1 MSSKR
6 AGRPRG
12 CSASTSTSLR
22 GRNSSK
28 ELCVETPQSRAA
40 LVCRGGY
47 SCLLLGGLF
56 WAIQRG
62 LEQNGYVWRWQPH
75 SGISHPSQRR
85 DGRAS
90 GGVAADGPLDDVA
103 AFACGDCTSLAAG
116 IVVGLCRITTEPVL
130 RGATRVY
137 IEVVRG
143 TPLLVQIYAI
153 YYLLGSA
160 LQMDRFVAGVAALT
174 VFTSAYVGE
183 IVRGGIES
191 IERGQSEAA
200 RALGLS
206 KTQTMAHV
214 IMPQAMRRMVAPLT
228 GTFISLIKD
237 SSLVSVVAVTE
248 LTLAGK
254 TIQGTYFLTMEVW
267 LTVAALY
274 FAMTFP
280 LSMISR
286 WLEKRFAYK

>member
-1 MSSKR
+1 VSKR
-6 AGRPRG
+6 LKAGPR
-12 CSASTSTSLR
+12 SLVAVAIL
-22 GRNSSK
+22 S
-28 ELCVETPQSRAA
+28 
-40 LVCRGGY
+40 
-47 SCLLLGGLF
+47 LLLGCLL

-62 LEQNGYVWRWQPH
+62 LEQNGYVWRWSRIPGFLIHRNTETGALQAGLLLTGLWMTLRL
-75 SGISHPSQRR
+75 SL
-85 DGRAS
+85 
-90 GGVAADGPLDDVA
+90 VAIV
-103 AFACGDCTSLAAG
+103 TSLAAG

>member
-1 MSSKR
+1 M
-6 AGRPRG
+6 PRRIQPG
-12 CSASTSTSLR
+12 PRSL
-22 GRNSSK
+22 
-28 ELCVETPQSRAA
+28 VAA
-40 LVCRGGY
+40 VVL
-47 SCLLLGGLF
+47 SLLLGGLF
-56 WAIQRG
+56 WGIQRG
-62 LEQNGYVWRWQPH
+62 LKENGYTWRWHRIPEFLVH
-75 SGISHPSQRR
+75 RDAESGDLKPGLLLTGLSMTLRLSL
-85 DGRAS
+85 
-90 GGVAADGPLDDVA
+90 VAIG
-103 AFACGDCTSLAAG
+103 TSLALG

-137 IEVVRG
+137 IELVRG

-153 YYLLGSA
+153 YYLIGSA
-160 LQMDRFVAGVAALT
+160 LQMNKFVAGVAALT

-191 IERGQSEAA
+191 IDRGQTEAA
-200 RALGLS
+200 RALALS
-206 KTQTMAHV
+206 WGQAMTHV

-228 GTFISLIKD
+228 GQFISLIKD

-254 TIQGTYFLTMEVW
+254 TIQGTYFITMEVW

-274 FAMTFP
+274 FSMTFP
-280 LSMISR
+280 LSLVSR